1 MQRSSCALTVSW
13 SYKESYIFWLWA
25 INCGEIYTIV
35 QSCSVAVSEHRTLC
49 EAFLLLASKYPPT
62 AKAAKS
68 LSSRARRLAKAWMP
82 HCVALP
88 SIFTCQTSAFHLSAL
103 PTAIAGLKPLVVC
116 VRAGGVRCK
125 EATTIRA
132 PTYRLQLLTRINFQS
147 WTSSKWAKVLANL
160 LIQKLQVIGDCPKR
174 GQYLKESTT
183 RNWPPWLSAEDC
195 TGSILALR
203 A

>member
-35 QSCSVAVSEHRTLC
+35 QSCSVEVSEHRTLC

-103 PTAIAGLKPLVVC
+103 PTAIAGLNLLWCVWEPGGSDVKKPL
-116 VRAGGVRCK
+116 
-125 EATTIRA
+125 
-132 PTYRLQLLTRINFQS
+132 LLESQNIDYNYWPESNFSHEQ
-147 WTSSKWAKVLANL
+147 AQN
-160 LIQKLQVIGDCPKR
+160 G
-174 GQYLKESTT
+174 
-183 RNWPPWLSAEDC
+183 
-195 TGSILALR
+195 
-203 A
+203 